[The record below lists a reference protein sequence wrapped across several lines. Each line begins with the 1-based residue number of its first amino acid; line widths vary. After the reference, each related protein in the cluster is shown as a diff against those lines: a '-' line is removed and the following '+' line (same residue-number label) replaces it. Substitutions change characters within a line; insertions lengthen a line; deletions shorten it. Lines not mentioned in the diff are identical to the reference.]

1 MSSIYYDITNTLTYD
16 ALYYFIIGER
26 PRGR

>member
-1 MSSIYYDITNTLTYD
+1 MSSIYYDITSTITYD

-26 PRGR
+26 PWGW